1 MSDTGLVVP
10 AGAPAPAAAL
20 VAALAAA
27 VAGDGVDAA
36 VAVRPVTDA
45 LKRVADGRV
54 VGDVDRGGV
63 LLPVGPVLVGTVPA
77 GVDLPALAGDADAA
91 LAALLAAGARVATVP
106 LDAGGG
112 PV

>member
-45 LKRVADGRV
+45 LKRIEGDRI

-63 LLPVGPVLVGTVPA
+63 LLPAGPLLVRSAPA
-77 GVDLPALAGDADAA
+77 SVDAAALAGDPGVA
-91 LAALLAAGARVATVP
+91 LAVLLAAGARVVP
-106 LDAGGG
+106 VGVDVAGG
-112 PV
+112 PA